1 MKEGKTRKRRL
12 RRTLALL
19 LALITVL
26 SGCGSSSSGS
36 TDTSAAAGESAAT
49 TAAEVT
55 SVTGE
60 SEEAAASGE
69 AQYGGDLRVTI
80 SSDPASLDVMLED
93 VVDAQIPG
101 YHVFETAICN
111 DASGNIYPQVCTY
124 EETDTQVILKVR
136 DGVTFHN
143 GNAVTIE
150 DVEASAVRWLAN
162 VSSAETYVGSVLESM
177 EIVDD
182 TLVFTF
188 TEPAPLATTVMAFYD
203 QGLYIMPKEI
213 CEKYPDSK
221 IADEDLI
228 GTGPYKF
235 VEHQADRYILL
246 EKYEDYQPMDNGDAT
261 GMAAA
266 RMGYVDHIYFYPV
279 SDKSARVNG
288 LLTGEYDIAIGAPQ
302 NMIDQI
308 NANEGTEV
316 VLKSDEIF
324 AGLIFNYAEGACTDV
339 NLRNAIL
346 ACLDMDELMLAAQGS
361 EDLYV
366 LNPGVMSVNSKWYTD
381 ESLGKYNNVDLEAAK
396 EYLEQSSYDGEELVF
411 ITTKDNDYFYKTA
424 LALSEMVAEI
434 GINIDLQVYDNA
446 TLKEYRMDSSKYD
459 MCSVGLSSKV
469 DPTQIS
475 FLESGWAG
483 FYESEQKDT
492 LIAQMKAE
500 TDFDKRY
507 ELWVELTKVLY
518 EELPNITFGERLMV
532 LAKSTSV
539 QNIYDGT
546 QKFYWNTWIE
556 E

>member
-36 TDTSAAAGESAAT
+36 TDTATTAGESAAT
-49 TAAEVT
+49 EAENT
-55 SVTGE
+55 ST
-60 SEEAAASGE
+60 SEESTEAADSGE

-80 SSDPASLDVMLED
+80 TADPASLDVIMED

-101 YHVFETAICN
+101 YHIFETAICN

-124 EETDTQVILKVR
+124 EETDNQVILKVR

-235 VEHQADRYILL
+235 VEHQADRYILV
-246 EKYEDYQPMDNGDAT
+246 EKYEDYQPIDNGDAT
-261 GMAAA
+261 GMAAT
-266 RMGYVDHIYFYPV
+266 RMAYVDHIYFYPV
-279 SDKSARVNG
+279 GDKSARVNG
-288 LLTGEYDIAIGAPQ
+288 LLTDEYDIIIGAPE
-302 NMIDQI
+302 NMRETIEADE
-308 NANEGTEV
+308 NTEV

-324 AGLIFNYAEGACTDV
+324 AGLIFNCAEGSCTDV

-346 ACLDMDELMLAAQGS
+346 ACLDMDALMLAAQGS

-459 MCSVGLSSKV
+459 MCSVGLGSKV
-469 DPTQIS
+469 DPTQIA

-483 FYESEQKDT
+483 FYESEQKDA
-492 LIAQMKAE
+492 LIEQMMAE
-500 TDFDKRY
+500 TDFDTRY
-507 ELWVELTKVLY
+507 DLWVELTKVLY
-518 EELPNITFGERLMV
+518 EELPNITFGERLVVVGMRTDIHN
-532 LAKSTSV
+532 L
-539 QNIYDGT
+539 YEGT
-546 QKFYWNTWIE
+546 QKYYWNTWME
-556 E
+556 Q